1 MTIFTV
7 GTSRIYRF
15 DNDTNYI
22 TCGLGYR
29 HKGFYIDLAYVYKQ
43 MTSSIMRS
51 LPIRKAVIRVL
62 LQNSHSTIPVLCF
75 QQDLNSERPF
85 YKKRA

>member
-1 MTIFTV
+1 MTIFTA
-7 GTSRIYRF
+7 GTIPNYRF

-43 MTSSIMRS
+43 MTSEYHAFTPDPKSSYQSPSAKLTFNNSRI
-51 LPIRKAVIRVL
+51 VL
-62 LQNSHSTIPVLCF
+62 STGLKF
-75 QQDLNSERPF
+75 
-85 YKKRA
+85 